1 MEVSAFG
8 AGYCPFDIFPNEPTG
23 LEVFEDADV
32 LESEGASFVVEAS
45 PFSCDAERLAGSSA
59 HEKIESCSIEIFLC
73 NVANVF
79 VVCDGGVMMS
89 EHGASVSIK
98 VILLFILSMVN
109 LCKAY
114 GLPTEMVPCCGSG
127 FDAAAD

>member
-1 MEVSAFG
+1 MEVSALVVRDG
-8 AGYCPFDIFPNEPTG
+8 TFDIFPNEPSG
-23 LEVFEDADV
+23 LEVFEDADE
-32 LESEGASFVVEAS
+32 LESKGASFVVKAS

-89 EHGASVSIK
+89 EHGASVSIE

-114 GLPTEMVPCCGSG
+114 GLPTEMMPCCRSG

>member
-1 MEVSAFG
+1 MEVSAFVVRD
-8 AGYCPFDIFPNEPTG
+8 CTFDIFPNEPTG
-23 LEVFEDADV
+23 LEVFEDADE
-32 LESEGASFVVEAS
+32 LESEGASFIVEAS

-59 HEKIESCSIEIFLC
+59 HEKIESCSIDIFLC

-89 EHGASVSIK
+89 EHSASVSIK

-109 LCKAY
+109 LCEAY
-114 GLPTEMVPCCGSG
+114 GLPTEMMPGSGSG
-127 FDAAAD
+127 FDAAAN